1 MNSSNYTQLNI
12 AQLLRSKLSA
22 YAQLSKIR
30 LSLLVVFSSVMAY
43 LFAASGTIHLMSLAI
58 LSLGGMLITVS
69 SISINQIL
77 EKDTDKLMNRTMNR
91 PLPTGELSVI
101 EATIFAGISGVVG
114 VALLSFYFN
123 PLTGLLSALSLLIYA
138 FIYTPFKKI
147 SPAAVFIGAFP
158 GALPLLIGTTAYA
171 GEITLAGVIL
181 FTVQLLWQMPHFW
194 AIAWVSDEDY
204 RRGGFRLMPSGKG
217 KSRDA
222 ALQILPYN
230 ILLIIV
236 SCIPFFTGLAGITS
250 LIIAL
255 ICGLLFLYTAV
266 QLCIDLKDKSALRLM
281 FASFFYIPIVQIAF
295 VLDKL

>member
-1 MNSSNYTQLNI
+1 MNSSNSTQLNI
-12 AQLLRSKLSA
+12 SQLLRSRLSA
-22 YAQLSKIR
+22 YSQLSKIR

-43 LFAASGTIHLMSLAI
+43 LFAAATVDYVSLLV
-58 LSLGGMLITVS
+58 LSLGGLLVTIS
-69 SISINQIL
+69 SISVNQIL

-101 EATIFAGISGVVG
+101 EATIFAGINGVAG
-114 VALLSFYFN
+114 IALLSFYFN

-171 GEITLAGVIL
+171 GSITLAGVIL
-181 FTVQLLWQMPHFW
+181 FTIQLLWQMPHFW
-194 AIAWVSDEDY
+194 AIAWVSDDDY
-204 RRGGFRLMPSGKG
+204 RKGGFSLLPSGKG

-230 ILLIIV
+230 VLLILV
-236 SCIPFFTGLAGITS
+236 SCVPFITGLTGIIS

-255 ICGLLFLYTAV
+255 IAGSMFLYTAI

-295 VLDKL
+295 VLDKIL